1 MLKQKIMQPR
11 GATEIQMEMLHK
23 HVPKAL
29 LDQVQICTS
38 VPGKV
43 PIDPNKVNI
52 LWQKNSWDQINL
64 QEFFGN
70 KERHKEYDWYV
81 FNSHWNYEKF
91 RYFFDIP
98 TERST
103 VIKNGINNFPKRK
116 IYKKGEPI
124 KLLHHNTPWR
134 GLNVVLRAMQEIKN
148 PNITLDVY
156 SSTQVYGDQ
165 FKQQNDDAFK
175 PLYEQAKQ
183 LPNVN
188 YIGYKPNEY
197 ILEHMNEY
205 DMYVYPSVFEE
216 TFCVSAMEALA
227 AGVHVIT
234 NNFGALYETC
244 SEWPVYINY
253 NKNYETM
260 AVATAAAIEVAA
272 SYLHEDYIQNH
283 LEEQQKFYKRF
294 YNWHKKGMEWESFLR
309 GAINERK

>member
-1 MLKQKIMQPR
+1 MQPR
-11 GATEIQMEMLHK
+11 GATEIQMEMLYK
-23 HVPKAL
+23 HVPKEL

-38 VPGKV
+38 IPGKV
-43 PIDPNKVNI
+43 PLDPNKLNI
-52 LWQKNSWDQINL
+52 LWQKNSWDQPNL

-70 KERHKEYDWYV
+70 KARHKEYDWYI

-98 TERST
+98 TERSV
-103 VIKNGINNFPKRK
+103 VIKNGTNNFPKRK
-116 IYKKGEPI
+116 IYKQGEPI
-124 KLLHHNTPWR
+124 KILHHNTPWR

-156 SSTQVYGDQ
+156 SSTQVYGDA
-165 FKQQNDDAFK
+165 FKKQQDEQFQ
-175 PLYEQAKQ
+175 PLYEQAKE

-197 ILEHMNEY
+197 ILEHITDY
-205 DMYVYPSVFEE
+205 DLYVYPSIFEE
-216 TFCVSAMEALA
+216 TSCVSALEALA

-244 SEWPVYINY
+244 AEWPVYVSY
-253 NKNYETM
+253 NTNYEAM
-260 AVATAAAIEVAA
+260 ARDTAAAIEIAA
-272 SYLHEDYIQNH
+272 NYLHEDFIQDH

-294 YNWHKKGMEWESFLR
+294 YNWQKKGMEWTSFLQ
-309 GAINERK
+309 GALSERK

>member
-1 MLKQKIMQPR
+1 MEPR
-11 GATEIQMEMLHK
+11 GATELQMEMLHK
-23 HVPKAL
+23 HVPKEL

-38 VPGKV
+38 IPGKV
-43 PIDPNKVNI
+43 PIYPNKVNI
-52 LWQKNSWDQINL
+52 LWQKNSYDQPNL

-98 TERST
+98 SDRSV
-103 VIKNGINNFPKRK
+103 VIKNGIDSFPKRK
-116 IYKKGEPI
+116 VYKKGEPI
-124 KLLHHNTPWR
+124 KLIHHCTPWR
-134 GLNVVLRAMQEIKN
+134 GLNVLLRAMQEIDD

-156 SSTQVYGDQ
+156 SSTQVYGDA
-165 FKQQNDDAFK
+165 FKKVNDEQFK

-188 YIGYKPNEY
+188 YIGYETNEY
-197 ILEHMNEY
+197 IKANINKY
-205 DMYVYPSVFEE
+205 DMFVYPSVFEE
-216 TFCVSAMEALA
+216 TFCVSALEALA

-234 NNFGALYETC
+234 NNYGALYETC
-244 SEWPVYINY
+244 AEWPTYVNY
-253 NKNYETM
+253 TDNYERM
-260 AVATAAAIEVAA
+260 AIDTSWAIKMAAK
-272 SYLHEDYIQNH
+272 YLHEDYIQDH

-294 YNWHKKGMEWESFLR
+294 YNWDKKGFEWKSFLQ

>member
-1 MLKQKIMQPR
+1 
-11 GATEIQMEMLHK
+11 MEMLHK
-23 HVPKAL
+23 HVPKEL

-52 LWQKNSWDQINL
+52 LWQKNSYDQPNL

-98 TERST
+98 TDRSM
-103 VIKNGINNFPKRK
+103 VIKNGIAKFPKRK
-116 IYKKGEPI
+116 IYKKGQPI
-124 KLLHHNTPWR
+124 KILHHNTPWR
-134 GLNVVLRAMQEIKN
+134 GLNVLLRAMQEITD

-156 SSTQVYGDQ
+156 SSTQVYGKE
-165 FKQQNDDAFK
+165 FKKQNDDQFK

-188 YIGYKPNEY
+188 YIGYKSNEY
-197 ILEHMNEY
+197 ILEHMTDY
-205 DMYVYPSVFEE
+205 DLYVYPSIFEE
-216 TFCVSAMEALA
+216 TSCVSAMEALA

-234 NNFGALYETC
+234 NNYGALYETC

-253 NKNYETM
+253 TEDYEQM
-260 AVATAAAIEVAA
+260 ALDTAGAIQVAA
-272 SYLHEDYIQNH
+272 KYLHEDYIQNH
-283 LEEQQKFYKRF
+283 LENQQRFYKRF
-294 YNWHKKGMEWESFLR
+294 YSWEKKGQEWESFLR

>member
-1 MLKQKIMQPR
+1 MQPR
-11 GATEIQMEMLHK
+11 GATEIQMEMLYK
-23 HVPKAL
+23 HVPKEL

-38 VPGKV
+38 IPGKV
-43 PIDPNKVNI
+43 PLDPNKVNI
-52 LWQKNSWDQINL
+52 LWQKNSWDQPNL

-70 KERHKEYDWYV
+70 KARHKEYDWYV

-98 TERST
+98 TDRSV
-103 VIKNGINNFPKRK
+103 VIKNGTDNFPKRK
-116 IYKKGEPI
+116 IYKKGDPI
-124 KLLHHNTPWR
+124 KILHHNTPWR
-134 GLNVVLRAMQEIKN
+134 GLNVVLRAMQEIKD

-165 FKQQNDDAFK
+165 FKQQNDDQFK

-197 ILEHMNEY
+197 ILEHMADY
-205 DMYVYPSVFEE
+205 DLYVYPSIFEE
-216 TFCVSAMEALA
+216 TSCVSALEALA

-244 SEWPVYINY
+244 AEWPVYVSY
-253 NKNYETM
+253 NTNYETM
-260 AVATAAAIEVAA
+260 AKDTASAIEVAA
-272 SYLHEDYIQNH
+272 SYLHEDYIQEH

-294 YNWHKKGMEWESFLR
+294 YNWQKKGMEWTNFLK
-309 GAINERK
+309 GAISERK

>member
-1 MLKQKIMQPR
+1 MQPR

-23 HVPKAL
+23 HVPKEL

-52 LWQKNSWDQINL
+52 LWQKNSYDQPNL
-64 QEFFGN
+64 QDFFGN

-98 TERST
+98 ADKSV
-103 VIKNGINNFPKRK
+103 VIKNGTNNFPKRRP
-116 IYKKGEPI
+116 YQKGQPI
-124 KLLHHNTPWR
+124 KILHHNTPWR

-165 FKQQNDDAFK
+165 FKQQNDDNFK
-175 PLYEQAKQ
+175 PLYEQAEK
-183 LPNVN
+183 LDNVN
-188 YIGYKPNEY
+188 YIGYKPNEF
-197 ILEHMNEY
+197 ILEHMTNY
-205 DMYVYPSVFEE
+205 DLYVYPSTFEE
-216 TFCVSAMEALA
+216 TFCVSALEALA

-234 NNFGALYETC
+234 NNYGALYETC
-244 SEWPVYINY
+244 SEWPVYVNY
-253 NKNYETM
+253 TDNYETM
-260 AVATAAAIEVAA
+260 ARDTAAAIEVAA
-272 SYLHEDYIQNH
+272 GYLHEPFIQEH
-283 LEEQQKFYKRF
+283 LDEQQKFYKRF
-294 YNWHKKGMEWESFLR
+294 YNWNKKGMEWESFLR
-309 GAINERK
+309 GAISERNKA